1 MWFRLH
7 SDCFL
12 LPKDKFIFTT
22 EQMFDII
29 RVWSANNRVSE
40 VLRMDEGEKIENIN
54 NDYIND
60 IVKILKNINNPKRL
74 KFYYKLI
81 SGMEKEE
88 VV

>member
-54 NDYIND
+54 NDYIN
-60 IVKILKNINNPKRL
+60 NPTRL
-74 KFYYKLI
+74 KFYYKLM